1 MAMTTIGLILE
12 PLDTLFFRG
21 GRPFG
26 AGLPGESSLPAPQSF
41 AGMMRTFLLERED
54 ADFTA
59 MKGKADVREAFDA
72 AGVPWLA
79 DVSFRGPWLAEIGE
93 NGPRPLVPAP
103 ADLRFVEKG
112 DGDREREVV
121 RLQPI
126 AQKIP
131 GWRPPLPGMRPL
143 WRTGKKPSKRKP
155 ELLTFEGLS
164 IYLRDGQ
171 LNAGHLPTHNCF
183 YWLEE
188 RTGIKLDPGTY
199 TTNEETSLFT
209 LRKLRL
215 KRGVVFYAEAD
226 VPDDALRHF
235 RIPVT
240 LNWGGEGHHAVMK
253 RVQPVVWPES
263 IGGERTALLMLTPGF
278 FARGWQPD
286 AISDEQLR
294 AAAVEGPYAISGWD
308 LARGGPKATRF
319 GVDAGSVYFIE
330 GNVPDTRHL
339 SNNAKDSTLG
349 YGFYLKGSWNYA
361 S

>member
-26 AGLPGESSLPAPQSF
+26 AGLPGESSLPSPQSL
-41 AGMMRTFLLERED
+41 AGMVRTFLLERKG

-103 ADLRFVEKG
+103 ADLRFVEKENG
-112 DGDREREVV
+112 EKEVV
-121 RLQPI
+121 RLQPR

-131 GWRPPLPGMRPL
+131 GWQPPLPGMRPL
-143 WRTGKKPSKRKP
+143 WRTGKNPSKRKP

-164 IYLRDGQ
+164 TYLRDGQ

-199 TTNEETSLFT
+199 TTNEETGLFT

-215 KRGVVFYAEAD
+215 KRGVAFYAEAD
-226 VPDDALRHF
+226 VPENALGYF
-235 RIPVT
+235 RTPVT
-240 LNWGGEGHHAVMK
+240 LKWGGEGHQAVM
-253 RVQPVVWPES
+253 RQVRPVVWPEAS
-263 IGGERTALLMLTPGF
+263 DNGRTALLMLSPGF

-286 AISDEQLR
+286 AIPDGQLR

-319 GVDAGSVYFIE
+319 GVDAGSVYFTE
-330 GNVPDTRHL
+330 GSLRDTRYL
-339 SNNAKDSTLG
+339 SNDADDSTIG